1 MSWEPHFALCFCPVN
16 SEHTV
21 SQEMEGAGP
30 VHPFGLKSGLVVVLV
45 VVPAGCTLHFLHLS
59 FQALL

>member
-1 MSWEPHFALCFCPVN
+1 MN

-45 VVPAGCTLHFLHLS
+45 VVPAGFTLHFLHLS